1 MLFVEAKNF
10 DKSASAAAANQFAI
24 AFRYELYL
32 HQSFVPV
39 GYAQYS
45 VAAVRPDVTLNYR
58 AHKSPS

>member
-1 MLFVEAKNF
+1 
-10 DKSASAAAANQFAI
+10 
-24 AFRYELYL
+24 
-32 HQSFVPV
+32 VPV